1 MPLKNLTR
9 NNNAYHL
16 RRYFAI
22 CNDFWIQIAQ
32 TAKSWAHSEQRSP
45 FTNAEIQSRVVFL
58 MSQRSLKYFDNKY
71 PIIPRIYWQR
81 GWHNCEWTD
90 RAWRPTAAREC
101 PKHNGWIGL
110 LCSLSHKCKCKW
122 LQLWY
127 QQFKHLF
134 MAVNTLDML
143 MVKQNTRNVL

>member
-1 MPLKNLTR
+1 MPHKNLTR
-9 NNNAYHL
+9 NNNAYHR

-32 TAKSWAHSEQRSP
+32 TAKKLGTFLATFPIYKCRNTEWGG
-45 FTNAEIQSRVVFL
+45 FL
-58 MSQRSLKYFDNKY
+58 MAQRSLKYFDNKY

-81 GWHNCEWTD
+81 GWYNCEWTD

-101 PKHNGWIGL
+101 PKHNSWIGL
-110 LCSLSHKCKCKW
+110 LCSLSYKCNCKR

-127 QQFKHLF
+127 QEFKHLF